1 MADRREH
8 DHDREHGS
16 DEQIQ
21 SDAERIMTDDTAWQA
36 PGGAPVPSAAPPP
49 VAPPGP
55 VYGPPQ
61 PAPPYGPPQPAPVAV
76 GTTPGWTPPPKP
88 GLIPLRPLDLGTLLG
103 ASFRTLRRNP
113 RPTFGM
119 ALLVQGIVSV
129 VTLLAVGIPVVS
141 SILRLDTAAPED
153 QAAIAAGTFGTAV
166 VSALLAVCLGIVASA
181 WLQGIIVLEVSRATL
196 GEKLT
201 LRALLRHAKGR
212 MGALIGWSAMLAGA
226 LVVAIG
232 ILVGVIWVLVATLGN
247 LGVGLGVLV
256 GILGGLAL
264 LVIGV
269 WLGTKVSLV
278 PSVLMIERLSIRES
292 VRRSWELTAGYF
304 WKVFGIQLLVYV
316 ILSVASSIVTAPFS
330 IIAPILVYFVDPNGT
345 NSSWA
350 IGVAL
355 IAYVVQLL
363 VTLVIAAITAV
374 IQTAA
379 TALIYLDLRMRKE
392 GLDLALAKFVEARQ
406 AGSAG
411 LADPYLRSVGQPT
424 G

>member
-8 DHDREHGS
+8 DHERKLGS

-61 PAPPYGPPQPAPVAV
+61 PAPAYGPPQPAPVAV

-232 ILVGVIWVLVATLGN
+232 ILVGVIWIMVATLGN
-247 LGVGLGVLV
+247 LGVGLGVLI
-256 GILGGLAL
+256 GILGGLGL
-264 LVIGV
+264 LVIGI

-292 VRRSWELTAGYF
+292 VRRSWQLTGGYF

-316 ILSVASSIVTAPFS
+316 ILSVASSIVTTPFS

-345 NSSWA
+345 NSPGPS
-350 IGVAL
+350 V
-355 IAYVVQLL
+355 
-363 VTLVIAAITAV
+363 
-374 IQTAA
+374 
-379 TALIYLDLRMRKE
+379 
-392 GLDLALAKFVEARQ
+392 
-406 AGSAG
+406 S
-411 LADPYLRSVGQPT
+411 RSSPT
-424 G
+424 SCSCS